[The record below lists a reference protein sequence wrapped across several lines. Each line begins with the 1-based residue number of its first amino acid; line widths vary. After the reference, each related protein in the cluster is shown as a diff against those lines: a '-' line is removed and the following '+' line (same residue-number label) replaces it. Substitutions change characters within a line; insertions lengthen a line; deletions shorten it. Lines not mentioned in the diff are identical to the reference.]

1 MAYEYER
8 DEWRSAVQSMSQLDR
23 DLTRDAIRRSLGI
36 AGDPSDAIADCS
48 LGGDMDGD
56 ED

>member
-8 DEWRSAVQSMSQLDR
+8 DEWRSAVRSMSQWDR

-36 AGDPSDAIADCS
+36 IGDPSDAVDCS
-48 LGGDMDGD
+48 LGGDVDGD

>member
-1 MAYEYER
+1 MAFDYER
-8 DEWRSAVQSMSQLDR
+8 DEWRSAVRSMSELER

-36 AGDPSDAIADCS
+36 AGDPSDAVECG
-48 LGGDMDGD
+48 GGDFDGD